1 MGFFKNKG
9 GITLFPLVAICALL
23 TLFAF
28 LSIPAAAE
36 PADNTENVNPD
47 VPEGRPVSPDLPP
60 PMPPGISAPPSESL
74 DAPPMDAASASKP
87 AFSAA
92 PGQEPIAT
100 LIFKGGQMGTILAQ
114 LKKQTGVN
122 VVPRGAKITD
132 IKMDLIAQKEPVSQ
146 ILQKIANAASPPLYL
161 HQTDAMNW
169 ELMDEKT
176 YKTEFLPKQ
185 VIRKIFVLKYIKAE
199 DARKALENVK
209 TKDIGQMAADP
220 RTNKLIVTDL
230 PQVVELIKRML
241 DEIDVQLMTRVFYIR
256 HADVSDIADKIQNYK
271 SAPGTIDVDPKSHQI
286 IVSDIFQNIKRMEML
301 IELLDVGPEMR
312 VYDLNNIGSGGKGAD
327 ELSKAIE
334 QVLTKNADVF
344 WQIDEKS
351 GTLIVQ
357 DVPEVHER
365 VEQVLAALDRPIKQ
379 VLIYAELIDT
389 NFNKTYDLG
398 ITWDAS
404 EDFFSAVRD
413 NLFTGDGAT
422 NRIPTGTSGDLT
434 KDLGFLNLEEE
445 FPVFTMDGSSL
456 AVGYLNKYFRA
467 TLKAALSR
475 SDTKVLL
482 QPRMIVKNQEEASV
496 KVGGNKPY
504 RTTNYYTDNRWQ
516 SSGQSTVHYGLDVT
530 LKPTISNTGLIEMEV
545 NFTNSDASFVG
556 DPTKDPLVETT
567 EVVAKTK
574 LIIPTG
580 ETRVIAGMLNNNKSQ
595 TRGGIPLLAEVPI
608 IGPLFGSNSQ
618 KDGTRNILFFITPTI
633 IEEKPNRKDYYRGK
647 SIDELMEEGVK
658 LPDFLENLTSPTL
671 TTSRKK
677 SGEEIEGEPALE
689 SDMPVELKRLLKD
702 TSNLDAENL
711 RQQRQ
716 EALAGPS
723 GSFSDTAAASGART
737 TAAEASV
744 RPPITATTPPAG
756 KEGETAPP
764 APPRPSEEEL
774 RRFEADRPRRTTV
787 PTDTETK
794 Y

>member
-1 MGFFKNKG
+1 MGFFKNKR
-9 GITLFPLVAICALL
+9 GISLFPLIALCALL
-23 TLFAF
+23 ASAALF
-28 LSIPAAAE
+28 SIPASAQ
-36 PADNTENVNPD
+36 PADGDEQTAPNPD
-47 VPEGRPVSPDLPP
+47 MSNLPP
-60 PMPPGISAPPSESL
+60 PMPPDSSEPPSDSPEV
-74 DAPPMDAASASKP
+74 PPMDAASIPKPIIAAAS
-87 AFSAA
+87 
-92 PGQEPIAT
+92 GQEPIAT
-100 LIFKGGQMGTILAQ
+100 LIFKGGSLSTILAQ

-122 VVPRGAKITD
+122 VVPRGAKIMD
-132 IKMDLIAQKEPVSQ
+132 LKMDLVAQKEPVSQ
-146 ILQKIANAASPPLYL
+146 ILQKIASSNNLYL
-161 HQTDAMNW
+161 HQSDPANW

-199 DARKALENVK
+199 EARKALENVK

-256 HADVSDIADKIQNYK
+256 HADVGDIADKIQNYK
-271 SAPGTIDVDPKSHQI
+271 SAPGTIDVDAKSHQI

-301 IELLDVGPEMR
+301 IELLDVGPELR
-312 VYDLNNIGSGGKGAD
+312 IYDLNNIGTGGKGAD

-334 QVLTKNADVF
+334 QVITKNADVF

-365 VEQVLAALDRPIKQ
+365 IEQILAALDRPIKQ

-398 ITWDAS
+398 INWDAS

-413 NLFTGDGAT
+413 NLFAGAEGT

-434 KDLGFLNLEEE
+434 KNLGFLNLDEE

-467 TLKAALSR
+467 TLKTALSR

-530 LKPTISNTGLIEMEV
+530 LKPTISNTGLIEMEI

-580 ETRVIAGMLNNNKSQ
+580 ETRVIAGMLNNNKTE
-595 TRGGIPLLAEVPI
+595 TRGGIPLLSELPI
-608 IGPLFGSNSQ
+608 VGPLFGAYNQ

-633 IEEKPNRKDYYRGK
+633 IEEKPNKKDHYRGK
-647 SIDELMEEGVK
+647 SIDELMEAGAA
-658 LPDFLENLTSPTL
+658 LPAYIEDLTSQTL
-671 TTSRKK
+671 AASPKK
-677 SGEEIEGEPALE
+677 SEMETEGEPALQ
-689 SDMPVELKRLLKD
+689 SDMPIELKRLLKD
-702 TSNLDAENL
+702 SSNLDAQNL

-716 EALAGPS
+716 DALAGPS
-723 GSFSDTAAASGART
+723 GTFTDTT
-737 TAAEASV
+737 TAVAARPAPSAEASG
-744 RPPITATTPPAG
+744 RPPITAITPPVG

-764 APPRPSEEEL
+764 PPPRPSEEEL
-774 RRFEADRPRRTTV
+774 RRFESDRPRKPV
-787 PTDTETK
+787 SPGDTETK